1 MSLAWTCEAHVL
13 ACVTP
18 CPPCVGE
25 LQPHPLHSGE
35 RTRVSPLL
43 CTHPL
48 LLALSHCLVVLAREL
63 AADADIATMWSS
75 TVVTLPSTSNQTEP
89 RVIFHVAHR
98 SSGISFPSS
107 TDPDTHRRHLRAV
120 VHVGVRGPRA
130 TIHHS
135 RSQSHHQVRRRPPL
149 LPDPR
154 PTCFTT
160 GTPQAEPAILSPS
173 LSAGDKRS
181 RTTG

>member
-1 MSLAWTCEAHVL
+1 VSLAWTREAHVL
-13 ACVTP
+13 ACVAP

-35 RTRVSPLL
+35 CTCVSPLL

-63 AADADIATMWSS
+63 VADVDIATMWSS

-89 RVIFHVAHR
+89 RVVFHIAHR

-107 TDPDTHRRHLRAV
+107 TDPGHTPPTSSSRGSRWYAWTESYDPPFTKPKPSSSSSLTAASPRPSPHL
-120 VHVGVRGPRA
+120 
-130 TIHHS
+130 
-135 RSQSHHQVRRRPPL
+135 SHHRYAASRARH
-149 LPDPR
+149 
-154 PTCFTT
+154 
-160 GTPQAEPAILSPS
+160 S
-173 LSAGDKRS
+173 LSLSLG
-181 RTTG
+181 